1 MYVYQNFSQVIEL
14 ISVNSFVE
22 VKNDMNHQHLDVFTG
37 SFFYLLQSLME
48 QFFNRFNSLFCM
60 KILVTGAD
68 GFIGSHLCDALLK
81 TNHEI
86 IAVSRNFHK
95 FINGKYDFSKIFLHK
110 VDVTNFSEL
119 SKIII
124 ENKPEVIIHLAGGT
138 SHKKSFENPMYDI
151 DVNLKST
158 LCILE
163 TIRKSELN
171 CKFILGSTFIVV
183 GKPETLP
190 INETVKCNPTTVY
203 GTTRLASEHLCKVY
217 QNVYDLDVMS
227 FRITNAFGPRE
238 QYLTPTKN
246 ALNYLIYQAYLKK
259 DVTIYNN
266 GQFFRDIIFVTDV
279 ISALQTILEKGKSG
293 NLYWVS
299 SYKKTWFY
307 EIAQR
312 LEELTN
318 CKIKYVE
325 PPSYTSKVDVG
336 NFLVDNS
343 KLKSLGWDLKI
354 PVKDGIKQTLDYFK
368 QNSL

>member
-1 MYVYQNFSQVIEL
+1 MA
-14 ISVNSFVE
+14 
-22 VKNDMNHQHLDVFTG
+22 
-37 SFFYLLQSLME
+37 
-48 QFFNRFNSLFCM
+48 
-60 KILVTGAD
+60 KI
-68 GFIGSHLCDALLK
+68 HLC
-81 TNHEI
+81 
-86 IAVSRNFHK
+86 
-95 FINGKYDFSKIFLHK
+95 K
-110 VDVTNFSEL
+110 VDVTDFSEL

-124 ENKPEVIIHLAGGT
+124 ANKPDIIIHLAGET
-138 SHKKSFENPMYDI
+138 SHKKSFENPMYDV

-163 TIRKSELN
+163 TIRTSKLN

-183 GKPETLP
+183 GKPDTLP
-190 INETVKCNPTTVY
+190 INETINCNPTTVY
-203 GTTRLASEHLCKVY
+203 GTTRLASEHLCKIY
-217 QNVYDLDVMS
+217 QNVYDLDTLS

-246 ALNYLIYQAYLKK
+246 ALNYLIYQAYCGK

-279 ISALQTILEKGKSG
+279 VSALQTIMERGKPG
-293 NLYWVS
+293 NLYWIS

-307 EIAQR
+307 EIAQW

-318 CKIKYVE
+318 CKIKYVD

-354 PVKDGIKQTLDYFK
+354 SVKDGIKYTLDYFK